1 VFTPAPYPGAGAAGE
16 LARMRLV
23 VFCLAIACIAQGC
36 RSPSYTESPLA
47 DFDGRIDRVGDRLSG
62 NVIAHLSPGSPR
74 VSVVGSVSGRD
85 VRLWFGSD
93 FVFSGT
99 IDDAPDAATGAIAVS
114 GILIGPDLGP
124 VPERLTLR

>member
-1 VFTPAPYPGAGAAGE
+1 
-16 LARMRLV
+16 MV
-23 VFCLAIACIAQGC
+23 VVGIVQGC
-36 RSPSYTESPLA
+36 QPPSYVESPLA

-62 NVIAHLSPGSPR
+62 NVIAHMSPGSPR
-74 VSVVGSVSGRD
+74 LSVVGSVSGRD

-114 GILIGPDLGP
+114 GMLIGPDVGP
-124 VPERLTLR
+124 VPERLTLRPPGG